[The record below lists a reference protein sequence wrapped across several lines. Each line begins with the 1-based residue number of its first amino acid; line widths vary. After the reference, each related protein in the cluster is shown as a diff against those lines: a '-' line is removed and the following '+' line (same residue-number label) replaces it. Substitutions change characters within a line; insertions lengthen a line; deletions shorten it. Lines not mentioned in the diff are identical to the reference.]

1 MKISKEE
8 VAHVA
13 YLARLH
19 FSEEEKEKFTT
30 QLNKILEYMAQ
41 LDKLDTSQIE
51 PTFHALAQIN
61 VFRED
66 LVRPSISQEHSLSN
80 APDRDR
86 GFFRVPKIIE

>member
-19 FSEEEKEKFTT
+19 FNEEEKEKFTT
-30 QLNKILEYMAQ
+30 QLNKILEYMDQ
-41 LDKLDTSQIE
+41 LAKLDTSRIE
-51 PTFHALAQIN
+51 PTFHAVAQTN

-66 LVRPSISQEHSLSN
+66 IVRPSISQELSLSN

-86 GFFRVPKIIE
+86 GFFRVPKIID